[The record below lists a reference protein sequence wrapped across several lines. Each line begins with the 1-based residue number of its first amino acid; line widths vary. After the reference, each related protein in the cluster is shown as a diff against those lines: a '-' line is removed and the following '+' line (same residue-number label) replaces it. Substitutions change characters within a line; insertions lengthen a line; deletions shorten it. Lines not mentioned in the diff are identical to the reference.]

1 MLEKLLQVD
10 VYVSMVI
17 LAMEYR
23 LAPSILAPC
32 DVELELPVIED
43 LVVAI
48 KWTQEN
54 FVHTGALLSRRIVS
68 GVKVICTCHVV
79 VN

>member
-10 VYVSMVI
+10 VYVSMVV

-23 LAPSILAPC
+23 LASAILTPC
-32 DVELELPVIED
+32 DVELELPVVED

-48 KWTQEN
+48 KRAQEYLA
-54 FVHTGALLSRRIVS
+54 HA
-68 GVKVICTCHVV
+68 
-79 VN
+79 

>member
-10 VYVSMVI
+10 VYVSMVV

-23 LAPSILAPC
+23 LASTILASC
-32 DVELELPVIED
+32 DVELELPVVED

-48 KWTQEN
+48 KRTQEYL
-54 FVHTGALLSRRIVS
+54 A
-68 GVKVICTCHVV
+68 CT
-79 VN
+79 

>member
-23 LAPSILAPC
+23 LAPSIFAPC
-32 DVELELPVIED
+32 DVELELPVVED
-43 LVVAI
+43 LMVAI
-48 KWTQEN
+48 KRTQEYLA
-54 FVHTGALLSRRIVS
+54 HA
-68 GVKVICTCHVV
+68 
-79 VN
+79 

>member
-23 LAPSILAPC
+23 LAPSIFAPC
-32 DVELELPVIED
+32 DVELELPVVED

-48 KWTQEN
+48 KRTQEYLA
-54 FVHTGALLSRRIVS
+54 HA
-68 GVKVICTCHVV
+68 
-79 VN
+79 